1 MRKETSKEKEA
12 KKYLNQRQIR
22 FVQEYMKT
30 NSVRQSAVVAG
41 YSPKTAQAQGGRL
54 LQNVKVK
61 AYIEAINERLD
72 SDKIADIQE
81 VMEYLTSVMRGEK
94 KDQFDL
100 DAALSERTKA
110 ASELAK
116 RLDVRSRNLQIDCAL
131 TIIDDIPDDVE
142 IEDPEDIE
150 DEEESN

>member
-1 MRKETSKEKEA
+1 MKKETSKEKEA
-12 KKYLNQRQIR
+12 KKHLNKRQID

-30 NSVRQSAVVAG
+30 NNVRQSAIKAG
-41 YSPKTAQAQGGRL
+41 YSPKTASVQGSRL
-54 LQNVKVK
+54 LSNVKVS
-61 AYIEAINERLD
+61 AYINAINERLE

-100 DAALSERTKA
+100 DASLGDRTRA

-116 RLDVRSRNLQIDCAL
+116 RLDVRAKTVNVDCAV
-131 TIIDDIPDDVE
+131 TIIDDIPDEELE
-142 IEDPEDIE
+142 IEDED
-150 DEEESN
+150 

>member
-1 MRKETSKEKEA
+1 MKKETNKEKEC
-12 KKYLNQRQIR
+12 KKYLNQRQVR

-30 NSVRQSAVVAG
+30 NNIYQSALKAG
-41 YSPKTAQAQGGRL
+41 YSPKTAQSQGSRL
-54 LQNVKVK
+54 LYNVKIRD
-61 AYIEAINERLD
+61 YIDAINERLE

-100 DAALSERTKA
+100 DPALSERTKA

-116 RLDVRSRNLQIDCAL
+116 RLDVRARNLNIDCAVN
-131 TIIDDIPDDVE
+131 IIDNIPEDVE
-142 IEDPEDIE
+142 IIDEDD
-150 DEEESN
+150 N

>member
-1 MRKETSKEKEA
+1 MKKETNKEKEC
-12 KKYLNQRQIR
+12 KKNLTKRQID

-30 NSVRQSAVVAG
+30 NNVRQSAIKAG
-41 YSPKTAQAQGGRL
+41 YSAKTASVQGSRL
-54 LQNVKVK
+54 LTNVKVST
-61 AYIEAINERLD
+61 YIQAITERLE

-100 DAALSERTKA
+100 DPALSERTKA

-116 RLDVRSRNLQIDCAL
+116 RLDVRAKNLNIECAVN
-131 TIIDDIPDDVE
+131 IIDDIPEDVE
-142 IEDPEDIE
+142 IIE
-150 DEEESN
+150 DEEND

>member
-1 MRKETSKEKEA
+1 MRKETDKEKEA
-12 KKYLNQRQIR
+12 KKHLNQKQIR

-30 NSVRQSAVVAG
+30 NNITHSAIDAG
-41 YSPKTAQAQGGRL
+41 YSPKTAHVQGSRL
-54 LQNVKVK
+54 LSNVKVS
-61 AYIEAINERLD
+61 AYINAINERLE

-100 DAALSERTKA
+100 DASLGDRTRA

-116 RLDVRSRNLQIDCAL
+116 RLDVRAKTVNVDCAV
-131 TIIDDIPDDVE
+131 TIIDDIPEEELE
-142 IEDPEDIE
+142 IEDDED
-150 DEEESN
+150 

>member
-1 MRKETSKEKEA
+1 MRKETDKEKEA
-12 KKYLNQRQIR
+12 KKHLNQKQIR

-30 NSVRQSAVVAG
+30 NNIKHSAIDAG
-41 YSPKTAQAQGGRL
+41 YSPKTAHVQGSRL
-54 LQNVKVK
+54 LSNVKVS
-61 AYIEAINERLD
+61 AYINAINERLE

-100 DAALSERTKA
+100 DASLGDRTRA

-116 RLDVRSRNLQIDCAL
+116 RLDVRAKTVNVDCAV
-131 TIIDDIPDDVE
+131 TIIDDIPEEELE
-142 IEDPEDIE
+142 IEDED
-150 DEEESN
+150 